1 MRIKMTE
8 LLNIAHP
15 FLSVEDFRRRVGH
28 RLARLIHR
36 LASKYPQLQKS
47 CGTRRMLLALSV
59 AWGLTDFA
67 QAGNTSAFE
76 HIDEALSPTELCGC
90 VRMPSCGCVMVSGQP
105 YFLAEG
111 ESMLRFLWDGFALFI
126 DNQGTDAIVQHFF
139 DFADRRQSK
148 AYDVMGEDC
157 NDSEEI
163 NDASSSSETSS
174 TAETASTAETSVVL
188 ASQKMP
194 SDAEATTS
202 QEMAEERTAIEQM
215 AGERTTIKQMAEER
229 TTIKQ
234 MAGERT
240 ALEQMDEDNLVKL
253 TKTTIRIGDMQEVK
267 NLEHLLGLMV
277 GNVVADRCREMLM
290 VWRMERNN
298 RVERPNEFHFDGS
311 VGQFIARGDGNIDQF
326 INRGHGNID
335 QFIDRGDG

>member
-1 MRIKMTE
+1 MTE

-15 FLSVEDFRRRVGH
+15 FLSVEDFQRRVGC
-28 RLARLIHR
+28 RLTRLIHR
-36 LASKYPQLQKS
+36 LASKYPQLQQG
-47 CGTRRMLLALSV
+47 CDPRRMLLALSV

-67 QAGNTSAFE
+67 QAGNASAFE
-76 HIDEALSPTELCGC
+76 HIDEALSPTEHCGC

-148 AYDVMGEDC
+148 AYDVMGEDS
-157 NDSEEI
+157 NDSKEI
-163 NDASSSSETSS
+163 NATSIAPDTSVAFTKLETPPH
-174 TAETASTAETSVVL
+174 TETAISKEVT
-188 ASQKMP
+188 
-194 SDAEATTS
+194 
-202 QEMAEERTAIEQM
+202 EERTAIEQM
-215 AGERTTIKQMAEER
+215 AEERTALEQMAGERTAIE
-229 TTIKQ
+229 Q

-277 GNVVADRCREMLM
+277 GNEVADRCRNML
-290 VWRMERNN
+290 VRWRMERNN
-298 RVERPNEFHFDGS
+298 RAERPNEYHFDGS
-311 VGQFIARGDGNIDQF
+311 VGQFIAQGNGNIDQF
-326 INRGHGNID
+326 IA
-335 QFIDRGDG
+335 RGDGKTINYNI